1 LNAVFHKHYILNP
14 KDYANAYILIYLA
27 PELSTLVKP
36 GIYLNISVVLL
47 GLENV
52 NSLGDS
58 VLIAKLD
65 SILDRGMNEP
75 VTTTSPILKTSMERM
90 KLAVAVSPG
99 LTVFQGLYSL

>member
-1 LNAVFHKHYILNP
+1 
-14 KDYANAYILIYLA
+14 
-27 PELSTLVKP
+27 
-36 GIYLNISVVLL
+36 
-47 GLENV
+47 
-52 NSLGDS
+52 